1 MIGRKDDRRGF
12 VRVPFNTEV
21 EVETQ
26 GTVIRSREEINLSM
40 SGIRLNTNETIPA
53 PGVACRVKIILQASD
68 NRVSLGANGKV
79 VRSAPGSLAVE
90 FSELDLD
97 SYHHLKNLILNN
109 TDEPEKAER
118 EFTSHWGIRPP
129 RT

>member
-1 MIGRKDDRRGF
+1 MVDRKEERRGF

-21 EVETQ
+21 EVEAN
-26 GTVIRSREEINLSM
+26 GKTVRSREEINLSM
-40 SGIRLNTNETIPA
+40 SGIRLNTNEAIPS
-53 PGVACRVKIILQASD
+53 PGSTCRVKILLQASD
-68 NRVSLGANGKV
+68 NRVTLGANGKV
-79 VRSAPGSLAVE
+79 VWSAPGTLAVE
-90 FSELDLD
+90 FSDLDLE
-97 SYHHLKNLILNN
+97 SYHHLRNIILNN

>member
-1 MIGRKDDRRGF
+1 MIGGKDDRRGF

-21 EVETQ
+21 EVEAQ
-26 GTVIRSREEINLSM
+26 GTIIRSREEINLSM
-40 SGIRLNTNETIPA
+40 SGIRLNTNEAIPS
-53 PGVACRVKIILQASD
+53 PGAACRVKIILQASD

-97 SYHHLKNLILNN
+97 SYHHLRNLILNN

-129 RT
+129 RA

>member
-21 EVETQ
+21 EVEAQ
-26 GTVIRSREEINLSM
+26 GTIIRSREEINLSM

-129 RT
+129 RA